1 MCAGPKHPTEHRRH
15 QVYQKGAN
23 ACLRCL
29 LPWRRKFDWKP
40 EPCVLPPPSGR
51 RSCARGRERQPR
63 GPERRPRFCGSG
75 TGRVPGE
82 LLDVERV
89 LATVE
94 YWAISSVRQAR
105 SAWLD
110 SLPPEVKAAVQDS
123 PLLRPSTDWLEKL
136 LPQVHAFLVLHRKHR
151 LRFGEMA
158 TSISAPTQI
167 FWSGM
172 MLKPENRLT
181 YPFKAFTQKAAAN
194 GLMSRHTYNLASC
207 RSGGG
212 GSPSL

>member
-1 MCAGPKHPTEHRRH
+1 MRAAAAE
-15 QVYQKGAN
+15 
-23 ACLRCL
+23 
-29 LPWRRKFDWKP
+29 RKK
-40 EPCVLPPPSGR
+40 EL
-51 RSCARGRERQPR
+51 RERTR
-63 GPERRPRFCGSG
+63 EAAARAREEAKVLRKSG

-136 LPQVHAFLVLHRKHR
+136 LPQVHAFLVRHRKHR

-167 FWSGM
+167 FWSEM

-194 GLMSRHTYNLASC
+194 GLMSRHTYNVATCGLVVGAASAYS
-207 RSGGG
+207 RS
-212 GSPSL
+212 STAFLQRMPVAENRDSNTAH

>member
-1 MCAGPKHPTEHRRH
+1 M
-15 QVYQKGAN
+15 
-23 ACLRCL
+23 
-29 LPWRRKFDWKP
+29 RK
-40 EPCVLPPPSGR
+40 
-51 RSCARGRERQPR
+51 
-63 GPERRPRFCGSG
+63 SG
-75 TGRVPGE
+75 TWRVPGE

-136 LPQVHAFLVLHRKHR
+136 LPQVHVFLVLHRKHR

-194 GLMSRHTYNLASC
+194 GLMSRHTYNPPVAGLVVGAASAYS
-207 RSGGG
+207 RSSTAFLQRRLIEWVERAACVSGVD
-212 GSPSL
+212 LL